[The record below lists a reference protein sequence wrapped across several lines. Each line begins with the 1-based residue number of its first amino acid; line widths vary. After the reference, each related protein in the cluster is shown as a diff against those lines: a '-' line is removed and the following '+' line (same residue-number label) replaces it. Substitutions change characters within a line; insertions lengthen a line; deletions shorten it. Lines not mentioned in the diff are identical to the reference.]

1 MYWKNNTYVYTV
13 YTFCKPLATGNTPMT
28 RPKNQKK
35 KQKYTSAYF
44 LTPAISLKIQLYDV
58 CKRLPKYHK
67 SATKSDRNTQS
78 HQITSTN
85 FILLMAQ
92 KSG

>member
-1 MYWKNNTYVYTV
+1 MYYV
-13 YTFCKPLATGNTPMT
+13 F
-28 RPKNQKK
+28 K
-35 KQKYTSAYF
+35 KQYICIYSIYAYTSAYF

-58 CKRLPKYHK
+58 CKRLPRDHK
-67 SATKSDRNTQS
+67 SNATKSDRNTQS